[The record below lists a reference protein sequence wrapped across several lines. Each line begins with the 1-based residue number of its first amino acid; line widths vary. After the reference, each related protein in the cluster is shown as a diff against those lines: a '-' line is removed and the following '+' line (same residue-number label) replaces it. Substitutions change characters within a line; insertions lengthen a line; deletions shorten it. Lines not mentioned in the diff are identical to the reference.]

1 MSNPIFDQPS
11 GQPSGI
17 FDMINQVRNAPD
29 PNAAFQTLAAN
40 NKGVQN
46 AMNYIQANGGDARS
60 AFYNLAA
67 QRGIDPNLVLRL
79 LR

>member
-1 MSNPIFDQPS
+1 MSNPIFDQQN

-17 FDMINQVRNAPD
+17 FDMINQVRNSPD
-29 PNAAFQTLAAN
+29 PNAALQALAAN

-79 LR
+79 LK